1 MIIVAKIGNPMMTAR
16 YATSSSTLCDGSHA
30 NRSCWPWIWYAT
42 PAANDVAK
50 MPYDSTAI
58 PTWIV
63 SSGGFW
69 RAGISCEISR
79 GSDDA

>member
-1 MIIVAKIGNPMMTAR
+1 MRRQPGEAVLLALDRGTP
-16 YATSSSTLCDGSHA
+16 
-30 NRSCWPWIWYAT
+30 T

-50 MPYDSTAI
+50 MPYEITAI

-69 RAGISCEISR
+69 SAGTSWLDLR
-79 GSDDA
+79 RQGAA